1 MDVLNLKTTILVE
14 KETREVLK
22 QLGSKGQS
30 YDNLINWLISNKTRQ
45 IKDRDTSL
53 KTEIEGEN
61 VLKKKNSFD
70 DRFES
75 LEPSESL

>member
-1 MDVLNLKTTILVE
+1 MKTTILVE

-45 IKDRDTSL
+45 IEDRDTSL
-53 KTEIEGEN
+53 KT
-61 VLKKKNSFD
+61 K
-70 DRFES
+70 
-75 LEPSESL
+75 